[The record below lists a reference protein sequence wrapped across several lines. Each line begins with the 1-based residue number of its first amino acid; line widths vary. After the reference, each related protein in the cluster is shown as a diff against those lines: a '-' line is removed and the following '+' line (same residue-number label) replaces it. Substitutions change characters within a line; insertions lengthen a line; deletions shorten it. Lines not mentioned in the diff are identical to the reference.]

1 MNEKEI
7 IKQRIKKRLENKK
20 IFNFLNYLELKSIY
34 LAGNSLNAS
43 TPKDYDFFFKREK
56 DFLEAEKRL
65 EKRATIITTNAI
77 TVTFNK
83 TILQFCKY
91 FKPSLKELVES
102 FDFAHIKL
110 GIELQKNNTW
120 KVSEIY
126 LSEDFIKARI
136 VGDSFYTGSEYP
148 LASLNRLFKYY
159 KREEISRVMK
169 NKAFLQILI
178 DIVRRGFKDYEDFLK
193 QIEAVDLTI
202 PPDDFALIPRS
213 LFTDLYNL
221 LKREEI

>member
-20 IFNFLNYLELKSIY
+20 IFNFLNYLKLKSIY

-43 TPKDYDFFFKREK
+43 TPKDYDFFFKEIK
-56 DFLEAEKRL
+56 DFLKVEKKL
-65 EKRATIITTNAI
+65 KEKATIVTGNAI
-77 TVTFNK
+77 TIILGQT
-83 TILQFCKY
+83 TLQFCEY

-136 VGDSFYTGSEYP
+136 IGDSFYTGSDYP

-178 DIVRRGFKDYEDFLK
+178 NIVRRGFKNYEDFLD

-202 PPDDFALIPRS
+202 PPDDFALIPRN
-213 LFTDLYNL
+213 LFIELYNL
-221 LKREEI
+221 LKREEV